1 MKKLSLLLLLALG
14 ANQLTADDAPFTYH
28 MGLHF
33 GENYADSSSKMR
45 DNSLYGIRATV
56 MMTPFYG
63 LSIGYDRLEDI
74 DVKDSTDSIDVQRY
88 YMQIEV
94 DGEEQYHTVPYI
106 TLTAGYEDLSKDI
119 MAGNDEAGYKK
130 YDVSQLY
137 IGGGLGFRYNFIPE
151 LSLYAEGNAIYKTDT
166 TDVDYTVLAG
176 LQYHVNA
183 TTCDHT
189 YITDRMREKPQE
201 KTVLHVGAVNAQS
214 GWKHTAVGA
223 GRSATQKVARTQPA
237 EQIVPVKTV
246 HKPAHERTVHR
257 THRPKQKRSHLHTAA
272 TAGGYYVM
280 MGAFKTKAGI
290 DEMVA
295 KLQKRH
301 VSFVLRDSKRSG
313 LTYVMAG
320 AYPTKKS
327 TARALRRLRRITP
340 DAYIAKVK

>member
-1 MKKLSLLLLLALG
+1 MKKLSLLILLALASSG
-14 ANQLTADDAPFTYH
+14 VNAQQEAPFTYH
-28 MGLHF
+28 MGVHF

-45 DNSLYGIRATV
+45 DNSLYGIRTTV
-56 MMTPFYG
+56 MLTPFYG
-63 LSIGYDRLEDI
+63 LSLGYDRLEDI

-151 LSLYAEGNAIYKTDT
+151 LSIYAEGNAIYKTDT
-166 TDVDYTVLAG
+166 TDVDYTLLAG
-176 LQYHVNA
+176 LQYHMNA

-214 GWKHTAVGA
+214 GWKHAVAPRRSVTAGKARAVHHA
-223 GRSATQKVARTQPA
+223 VQKTPA
-237 EQIVPVKTV
+237 KKV
-246 HKPAHERTVHR
+246 HKSVHHKPKPHHRTVRKHNA
-257 THRPKQKRSHLHTAA
+257 SVG
-272 TAGGYYVM
+272 GGYYVM
-280 MGAFKTKAGI
+280 MGAFKTQAGI

-301 VSFVLRDSKRSG
+301 ISFVLRDSKRTG

-327 TARALRRLRRITP
+327 TVRALRRLRRITP